1 MASGV
6 QGGDSA
12 PALARATITT
22 KLIINATF
30 IVKAGVELGG
40 VETLAVA
47 LEVLLEYR
55 ELLCIMQRPDIRRYH
70 MYHL

>member
-47 LEVLLEYR
+47 LEVLREYR